1 MQERISRRKLA
12 QFIISQMGSK
22 HALAK
27 ALQELAAYLITTK
40 RVREVNL
47 VVRTI
52 EDELAKDGVVVA
64 RVVSAHELSATLKR
78 DITKLIGARE
88 VHFSETIDPDVLGGV
103 RIETPGKLLDATIQ
117 RKILALR
124 QAKQ

>member
-1 MQERISRRKLA
+1 
-12 QFIISQMGSK
+12 
-22 HALAK
+22 
-27 ALQELAAYLITTK
+27 
-40 RVREVNL
+40 
-47 VVRTI
+47 
-52 EDELAKDGVVVA
+52 
-64 RVVSAHELSATLKR
+64 VVSAHELSATLKR

-117 RKILALR
+117 RKLLALR

>member
-12 QFIISQMGSK
+12 QFIISQMGLE

-117 RKILALR
+117 RKLLALR